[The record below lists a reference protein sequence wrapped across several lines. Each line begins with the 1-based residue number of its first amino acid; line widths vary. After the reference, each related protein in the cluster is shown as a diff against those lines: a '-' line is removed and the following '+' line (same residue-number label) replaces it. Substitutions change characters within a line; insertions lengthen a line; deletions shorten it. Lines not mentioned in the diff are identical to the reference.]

1 MTTPFLEDLSKDKL
15 LQDLRSVVSGA
26 EELLRATA
34 SQTGEK
40 VSAARER
47 IEENLADAK
56 ERLVIA
62 ERALREKT
70 KEAATATDEYVR
82 DNPWQAVGIAAGV
95 GILIGMLISR
105 GR

>member
-1 MTTPFLEDLSKDKL
+1 MTTPFLEDLSKEKL

-26 EELLRATA
+26 EDLLRATA

-95 GILIGMLISR
+95 GMLVGMLISR

>member
-1 MTTPFLEDLSKDKL
+1 MTTPFLEDISKDKL
-15 LQDLRSVVSGA
+15 LQDLRSIVSGA

-47 IEENLADAK
+47 IEQNLADAK

-62 ERALREKT
+62 ERAVREKT

-95 GILIGMLISR
+95 GMLIGMLISR